1 MDRLRNFGFLLKD
14 VSRLSGLNFEREAA
28 SSGLNLTLA
37 QCKVLIHLQ
46 SNEGISQVRLAEL
59 TDTDPMTLVR
69 TLDRM
74 ERDGLIERQQD
85 PADRRARRL
94 FTTAAAEPVLAEIW
108 RIAER
113 ARAALLAALSPAERI
128 QLVDLLER
136 IHANLTT
143 LVPGAEAG
151 APPCPPPEPAETAPA
166 RIIPETSAKRSSNR
180 KTTP

>member
-14 VSRLSGLNFEREAA
+14 VSRLSGLNFEREAVD
-28 SSGLNLTLA
+28 LNLTLA
-37 QCKVLIHLQ
+37 QCKVLIFLQ
-46 SNEGISQVRLAEL
+46 RNEGISQVRLAEL

-69 TLDRM
+69 TLDRL

-113 ARAALLAALSPAERI
+113 ARTAALAGLSVAERL
-128 QLVDLLER
+128 QLVGLLER
-136 IHANLTT
+136 VHANLTT

-151 APPCPPPEPAETAPA
+151 APPCPPPEPAEAAPA
-166 RIIPETSAKRSSNR
+166 EATSETTPKRAGNR
-180 KTTP
+180 KATP